1 MKDKFSHNN
10 INYNE
15 TNNFNINNNINFYYI
30 EDNSKDYSKKN
41 NFIFSNAPLNILNF
55 NYNNKDVNYD
65 NFNNVNNNNFDNV
78 NKNNFNVEKMKYFSF
93 VNSKNF
99 IDKNIFF
106 HLNKKYLK
114 ISEIIKVENIK
125 RTIYLKQIDLY
136 YTIKNLELNKFYK
149 MNVFKK

>member
-1 MKDKFSHNN
+1 MKDKFSNNN

-65 NFNNVNNNNFDNV
+65 NFNNVNNNN
-78 NKNNFNVEKMKYFSF
+78 NFNVEKMKYFSF
-93 VNSKNF
+93 INSKNF

-106 HLNKKYLK
+106 HINKKYLK
-114 ISEIIKVENIK
+114 ISDIIKIENIK
-125 RTIYLKQIDLY
+125 RTIYLKQIELY
-136 YTIKNLELNKFYK
+136 YTIKNLEKRFYRK
-149 MNVFKK
+149 KVFKK

>member
-1 MKDKFSHNN
+1 MNDKFSNNN

-65 NFNNVNNNNFDNV
+65 NFNNVNNNN
-78 NKNNFNVEKMKYFSF
+78 NFNVEKMKYFSF
-93 VNSKNF
+93 INSKNF

-106 HLNKKYLK
+106 HINKKYLK
-114 ISEIIKVENIK
+114 ISDIIKIENIK
-125 RTIYLKQIDLY
+125 RTIYLKQIELY
-136 YTIKNLELNKFYK
+136 YTIKNLEKRFNRK
-149 MNVFKK
+149 NVFKK

>member
-1 MKDKFSHNN
+1 MKDKFSNNN

-65 NFNNVNNNNFDNV
+65 NFNNVNNNN
-78 NKNNFNVEKMKYFSF
+78 NFNVEKMKYFSF
-93 VNSKNF
+93 INSKNF

-106 HLNKKYLK
+106 HINKKYLK
-114 ISEIIKVENIK
+114 ISDIIKIENIK
-125 RTIYLKQIDLY
+125 RTIYLKQIELY
-136 YTIKNLELNKFYK
+136 YTIKNLEKRFNRK
-149 MNVFKK
+149 NVFKK

>member
-1 MKDKFSHNN
+1 MNDKFSNNN

-65 NFNNVNNNNFDNV
+65 NFNNVNNNN
-78 NKNNFNVEKMKYFSF
+78 NFNVEKMKYFSF
-93 VNSKNF
+93 INSKNF

-106 HLNKKYLK
+106 HINKKYLK
-114 ISEIIKVENIK
+114 ISDIIKIENIK
-125 RTIYLKQIDLY
+125 RTIYLKQIELY
-136 YTIKNLELNKFYK
+136 YTIKNLEKRFYRK
-149 MNVFKK
+149 KVFKK

>member
-1 MKDKFSHNN
+1 MKDKFSNNN

-65 NFNNVNNNNFDNV
+65 NFNNVNNNN
-78 NKNNFNVEKMKYFSF
+78 NFNVEKMKYFSF

-106 HLNKKYLK
+106 HINKKYLK
-114 ISEIIKVENIK
+114 ISDIIKIENIK
-125 RTIYLKQIDLY
+125 RTIYLKQIELY
-136 YTIKNLELNKFYK
+136 YTIKNLEKRFYRK
-149 MNVFKK
+149 KVFKK